1 MTNFRKQLGNYK
13 RNAITELVA
22 IASNFRQANI
32 AIFHEFVHPP
42 TGGGHQFMRGLWHQ
56 FELRNIKVENNVLSH
71 TTRACL
77 FNTFNYLE
85 ILGFSNT

>member
-1 MTNFRKQLGNYK
+1 MINLKKQLGNYK
-13 RNAITELVA
+13 RNTITELVV

-42 TGGGHQFMRGLWHQ
+42 TGGRHQFMRGPWNQ
-56 FELRNIKVENNVLSH
+56 FELRNIKAENNVPSH